1 MIVVVDMKDAEG
13 IILTTLY
20 EPDFD
25 KVLAVAPAVVKGRAH
40 RVNIVVGIE
49 FPFALFCETDIFVHR
64 CENWRFDNRER
75 EARGF

>member
-25 KVLAVAPAVVKGRAH
+25 KVLAVAPAVV
-40 RVNIVVGIE
+40 
-49 FPFALFCETDIFVHR
+49 
-64 CENWRFDNRER
+64 
-75 EARGF
+75 